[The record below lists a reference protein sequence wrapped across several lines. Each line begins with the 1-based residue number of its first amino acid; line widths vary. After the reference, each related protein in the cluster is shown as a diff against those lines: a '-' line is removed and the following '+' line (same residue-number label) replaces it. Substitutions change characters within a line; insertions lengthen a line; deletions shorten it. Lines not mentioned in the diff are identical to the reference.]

1 MCTSKQ
7 FYLKIDSSHIWL
19 YPITSHPHLRSRLL
33 SYLWVPRKFPKYL
46 EHVSPPSKSLPSFG
60 KEKVG
65 FWVLPLHRPYRAIF
79 FPKEIPKKPKQ
90 FLGIQGLN
98 TKKYIWLEDWNLG
111 ISGCFSVE
119 HRTTS
124 SSTAP
129 LVDRWMHSGEKNK
142 LHTVQETTNC
152 GVLTTVV

>member
-7 FYLKIDSSHIWL
+7 FYLKTDSSHIWL

-46 EHVSPPSKSLPSFG
+46 EHVSPPSKSLFFWDFG
-60 KEKVG
+60 GGIWG
-65 FWVLPLHRPYRAIF
+65 FTPPQQAQGRLF
-79 FPKEIPKKPKQ
+79 FLRRLKKAEAV
-90 FLGIQGLN
+90 FGIQGLN
-98 TKKYIWLEDWNLG
+98 VRKYIWLADWNLG